1 MSINIKQILC
11 MLEEVRLDFGLAEK
25 YLKICEFSN
34 FWGAENGKK
43 NVT

>member
-1 MSINIKQILC
+1 